1 MEDKKEKK
9 LGVADSFVGATGQ
22 NNVIKVM
29 KMPFSVL
36 YKCCAARH
44 VTKKEMKSYQKL
56 GREYI
61 RGHLL
66 LITKVLV

>member
-29 KMPFSVL
+29 KMPFSVF

-44 VTKKEMKSYQKL
+44 VTKKRNEKL
-56 GREYI
+56 PKTWKRIYPWASFI
-61 RGHLL
+61 DN
-66 LITKVLV
+66 